1 MTRSAR
7 LPRHL
12 MLFGAELPEDL
23 PDRIEQLRRA
33 TGLSRE
39 AFAHCLSVDPRQLRQ
54 WMKGTKPRGDGLFA
68 LFTMAERLPGG
79 LDMLLHG
86 DDGRKVAGG
95 RLGL

>member
-1 MTRSAR
+1 MTRSAQ

-39 AFAHCLSVDPRQLRQ
+39 APSRIAFPSIPASCGS
-54 WMKGTKPRGDGLFA
+54 G
-68 LFTMAERLPGG
+68 
-79 LDMLLHG
+79 
-86 DDGRKVAGG
+86 
-95 RLGL
+95 

>member
-23 PDRIEQLRRA
+23 PDRIEQLRCA

-39 AFAHCLSVDPRQLRQ
+39 AFAHCLSVDPWQL
-54 WMKGTKPRGDGLFA
+54 
-68 LFTMAERLPGG
+68 
-79 LDMLLHG
+79 
-86 DDGRKVAGG
+86 
-95 RLGL
+95 